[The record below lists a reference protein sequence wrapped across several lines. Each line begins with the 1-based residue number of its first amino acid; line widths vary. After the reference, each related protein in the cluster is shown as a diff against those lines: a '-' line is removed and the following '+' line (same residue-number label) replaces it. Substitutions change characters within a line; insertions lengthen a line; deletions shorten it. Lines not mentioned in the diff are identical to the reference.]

1 MATIVG
7 LGGCSAGMLPASW
20 PSQAWS
26 PGVPADDQPRSSSR
40 FSPRIDPKA
49 GLETP
54 VGGLE
59 RIVRIGLR
67 AVEGR
72 GAKEGIGETS

>member
-7 LGGCSAGMLPASW
+7 LGGCSAGMLPASGPHKRGHQACPPTISRAVVTLQ
-20 PSQAWS
+20 PSH
-26 PGVPADDQPRSSSR
+26 RS
-40 FSPRIDPKA
+40 KA